1 MTTAQTT
8 NLKDGPRPV
17 KSQGGD
23 APASLGSNKQGRLR
37 PTGRSSGAEHTGG
50 GVNVGQS

>member
-23 APASLGSNKQGRLR
+23 APASLGSNRGASVGLGGQAPQGMQ
-37 PTGRSSGAEHTGG
+37 GWDECGAELE
-50 GVNVGQS
+50 